1 MYISKK
7 THILSGVLMKTAVIN
22 LAGSGVNSI
31 TRTIMNKKVAIL
43 FPAMTDDF
51 IWYGQVM
58 ISILQI
64 AATAVVFQLAWK
76 QLLRYRGVVD
86 IEDFVEMAKLQEEVN
101 PKGIST
107 LSSYSIGQ
115 LLQIWAVILIGVR
128 FVYDLSAVVY
138 RNFVTQI
145 SQIAV
150 TASLFGGVSLVEV
163 YNNTHGFKYI
173 GMFIAVMLGTIMTAI
188 FLRDRL
194 LKLICAGVTIFYMLA
209 FVVVNMGSIN
219 FFGMSVGIVWT
230 SIIFHISETVGMM
243 GLAVYLSKM
252 YRGL

>member
-31 TRTIMNKKVAIL
+31 IRAIMNKKVALL
-43 FPAMTDDF
+43 FPAMTEDF
-51 IWYGQVM
+51 IWYGQVVT
-58 ISILQI
+58 SILQI
-64 AATAVVFQLAWK
+64 AATAVVFRLAWK
-76 QLLRYRGVVD
+76 QLYRYRGVVD

-128 FVYDLSAVVY
+128 
-138 RNFVTQI
+138 
-145 SQIAV
+145 
-150 TASLFGGVSLVEV
+150 
-163 YNNTHGFKYI
+163 
-173 GMFIAVMLGTIMTAI
+173 
-188 FLRDRL
+188 
-194 LKLICAGVTIFYMLA
+194 
-209 FVVVNMGSIN
+209 
-219 FFGMSVGIVWT
+219 
-230 SIIFHISETVGMM
+230 TVGMM